1 MDHSKEGIFGDMI
14 RDFENQRK
22 GLRNGSTLNQFYER
36 TKEKKPLVEKKQP
49 LLVEKKKAL
58 LLDKANEPAKK
69 TQRTINLF
77 F

>member
-36 TKEKKPLVEKKQP
+36 TKEKKPLVEKKKA
-49 LLVEKKKAL
+49 LLVE
-58 LLDKANEPAKK
+58 KANEPAKK